1 VGVLPRRGQ
10 REGPR
15 LAAERRPAIRRG
27 EAVDIARDA
36 ARAALARAR
45 AAQGHH
51 RGEAALK
58 QPRGAGGDRVTRP
71 RILIIDDDELL
82 CEAIHESLGDEYA
95 VASAPHGAAALE
107 LAKSHEPAV
116 ILLDLRMP
124 IMDGWSFV
132 QQYRQSASVP
142 AAIIVMSAAPDVR
155 NITGQLGAH
164 AHIQKPFDLETLNTL
179 VATHAKGRSAEE
191 PRSDPPNR

>member
-1 VGVLPRRGQ
+1 MGVLPRRRQ
-10 REGPR
+10 PEGPR
-15 LAAERRPAIRRG
+15 LAAERRPATRRG
-27 EAVDIARDA
+27 AAIDIARGA
-36 ARAALARAR
+36 ARAAVARAR
-45 AAQGHH
+45 AARGHPC
-51 RGEAALK
+51 GEAALK
-58 QPRGAGGDRVTRP
+58 QPRGGGDRVTRP

-107 LAKSHEPAV
+107 LAKSLEPAV

-179 VATHAKGRSAEE
+179 VATHAKGRSPEQ
-191 PRSDPPNR
+191 PRSDPPTR